1 MSEAKSNSKSAALVH
16 GIVLRLFDEQALT
29 VSKSGDTVKIQCDN
43 CDDAENVFEWLLM
56 QNNDLSSFGEGDGDT
71 MAERA
76 FDMMANRVRFVA
88 EFMLTAHYGSRC
100 PDFDGGCVVCQKWK
114 LLDQLLDSPYK

>member
-1 MSEAKSNSKSAALVH
+1 MDTKETQPPALRVH
-16 GIVLRLFDEQALT
+16 AIVLRLFDEQSLT

-43 CDDAENVFEWLLM
+43 ADDSENVFEWLLM
-56 QNNDLSSFGEGDGDT
+56 QHNDLSGFSEGDGDT
-71 MAERA
+71 IAGRS

-88 EFMLTAHYGSRC
+88 EFLLTAHFGSRC

-114 LLDQLLDSPYK
+114 QLDQLIESPYK

>member
-1 MSEAKSNSKSAALVH
+1 MTKPNSVDAASLH
-16 GIVLRLFDEQALT
+16 PIVLRLFDEQALT

-43 CDDAENVFEWLLM
+43 ADDSENVFEWLLM
-56 QNNDLSSFGEGDGDT
+56 QHNDLSGFSEGDGDT
-71 MAERA
+71 IAGRS

-88 EFMLTAHYGSRC
+88 EFLLTAHFGSRC

-114 LLDQLLDSPYK
+114 QLDQLIDSPYK